1 MDIYPESILTHEGM
15 GTGMAQRASGPR
27 AADAVCAAREE
38 VRRLER
44 LLSRF
49 WLGSNMERLNRSG
62 GEWVD
67 ISLDTLRVL
76 EAAQAF
82 DDLSGGLFRIT
93 VGPMADI
100 RGQAGLDLLPCE
112 TEFARLLPL
121 VAAGGQDL
129 DPPACRAQLKCK
141 GQALDLGGIAKGY
154 TADRLIAIFLQYG
167 CKAACTNLGG
177 GDVAVLGKRPGGGP
191 WRVGI
196 RHPRRE
202 GCLMGAVMTENCAVV
217 TSGDCE
223 RFRDGADGRRRH
235 HLIDPRTGQ
244 PADSGVISKFD
255 GVDAVFV
262 DTNGSAFLSAG
273 MAGRFMPEEG
283 IRANRLV

>member
-15 GTGMAQRASGPR
+15 GTGMAQRASGPH

-93 VGPMADI
+93 VGPMADKW
-100 RGQAGLDLLPCE
+100 RQAHLDLLPCE

-121 VAAGGQDL
+121 VAAGGLDL
-129 DPPACRAQLKCK
+129 DPPACRARLKCK

-177 GDVAVLGKRPGGGP
+177 
-191 WRVGI
+191 
-196 RHPRRE
+196 
-202 GCLMGAVMTENCAVV
+202 V
-217 TSGDCE
+217 TSQFWESVPAVGP
-223 RFRDGADGRRRH
+223 GAWASA
-235 HLIDPRTGQ
+235 I
-244 PADSGVISKFD
+244 PAARG
-255 GVDAVFV
+255 A
-262 DTNGSAFLSAG
+262 
-273 MAGRFMPEEG
+273 
-283 IRANRLV
+283 